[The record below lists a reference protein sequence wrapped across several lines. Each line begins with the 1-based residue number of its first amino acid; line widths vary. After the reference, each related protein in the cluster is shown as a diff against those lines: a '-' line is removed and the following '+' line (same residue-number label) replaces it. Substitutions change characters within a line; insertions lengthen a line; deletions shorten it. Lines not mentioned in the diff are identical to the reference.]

1 LTPAKM
7 KRFYSTVAVQCDTD
21 SGNFSVT
28 LDGRPVRTP
37 AKAILSVPSR
47 GFADAVAAEW
57 SEQGD
62 EIDLRGMAL
71 TTLACTAIDLVSVK
85 RAQIVQ
91 EVAAFGRHD
100 LLCYRAET
108 PADLAARQNAA
119 WQPLLDW
126 AALNLDAPLKLA
138 SGIVSVAQ
146 PSASLESLRRAVEDL
161 DAFDL
166 AALSCAVN
174 ASGSLVIGLA
184 LRAGRVDTVQAL
196 EAAQLDE
203 AYQAERWGE
212 DPDTAQRRDGI
223 AADLAAAARAFEAL
237 GV

>member
-1 LTPAKM
+1 M
-7 KRFYSTVAVQCDTD
+7 KRFYSTVAVQGDANI
-21 SGNFSVT
+21 GGFGVT

-37 AKAILSVPSR
+37 AKALLRVPSR

-57 SEQGD
+57 SEQGE
-62 EIDLRGMAL
+62 EIDPGVMAL

-85 RAQIVQ
+85 RPQVVQ
-91 EVAAFGRHD
+91 EVAAFGGHD
-100 LLCYRAET
+100 LLCYRVET

-126 AALNLDAPLKLA
+126 AALNLDAPLKVTY
-138 SGIVSVAQ
+138 GMVSVAQ
-146 PSASLESLRRAVEDL
+146 PPAALESLHRAVESL

-174 ASGSLVIGLA
+174 AAGSLVIGLA
-184 LRAGRVDTVQAL
+184 LRVGRVDAAQAL
-196 EAAQLDE
+196 EAAQIDE
-203 AYQAERWGE
+203 AYQLERWGQ
-212 DPDTAQRRDGI
+212 DPDTARRRDGI

-237 GV
+237 RS

>member
-1 LTPAKM
+1 M
-7 KRFYSTVAVQCDTD
+7 KRFYSTVAVQSEPD
-21 SGNFSVT
+21 SGGFDVT
-28 LDGRPVRTP
+28 LDGRPVLTP
-37 AKAILSVPSR
+37 AKALLRVPSR
-47 GFADAVAAEW
+47 GFADAVAVEW

-62 EIDLRGMAL
+62 EIDPGIMAL

-85 RAQIVQ
+85 RPQVVQ
-91 EVAAFGRHD
+91 EVAAFGGHD

-108 PADLAARQNAA
+108 PADLAARQNAV

-126 AALNLDAPLKLA
+126 AALSLDAPLKIT
-138 SGIVSVAQ
+138 SGVVSVAQ
-146 PSASLESLRRAVEDL
+146 PSASLESLCRAVECL

-174 ASGSLVIGLA
+174 AAGSLVIGLA
-184 LRAGRVDTVQAL
+184 LRAGRVDAALAL

-212 DPDTAQRRDGI
+212 DPDTARRRQGI

-237 GV
+237 RA

>member
-1 LTPAKM
+1 M
-7 KRFYSTVAVQCDTD
+7 KRFYSTVAVQCEPD
-21 SGNFSVT
+21 GGGFGVT

-37 AKAILSVPSR
+37 AKAILGVPSR

-62 EIDLRGMAL
+62 EIDPGVMAL

-85 RAQIVQ
+85 RSQIVQ
-91 EVAAFGRHD
+91 EVAAFGGHD
-100 LLCYRAET
+100 LLCYRAES

-126 AALNLDAPLKLA
+126 AALSLDAPLKVT
-138 SGIVSVAQ
+138 SGLVSVAQ
-146 PSASLESLRRAVEDL
+146 PSAALESLRRAVECL
-161 DAFDL
+161 GPFDL

-174 ASGSLVIGLA
+174 AAGSLVIGLA
-184 LRAGRVDTVQAL
+184 LRAGRVDAAQAL

-203 AYQAERWGE
+203 LYQAERWGE
-212 DPDTAQRRDGI
+212 DPDTRRRRDDI
-223 AADLAAAARAFEAL
+223 AADLIAAARVFEAL
-237 GV
+237 RV